1 MTDVVLIVP
10 EIPHSCFKNYYNLES
25 IKLVLTYFFELS
37 SSGSRVSFNGQLGA
51 SNRTKANSIEINLS
65 QELCSL
71 SRLIDKLLVTGS
83 ALRRKQ
89 NKLKL

>member
-1 MTDVVLIVP
+1 MAEGVGALKPREDQYSSALTDVVLIVP

-51 SNRTKANSIEINLS
+51 SNRTKANSIEIF
-65 QELCSL
+65 
-71 SRLIDKLLVTGS
+71 
-83 ALRRKQ
+83 
-89 NKLKL
+89 